1 MTRCNGYTHARLAA
15 WLLGAVLV
23 TAPALAPAH
32 GPEAKAVKA
41 RLDPLSATLAGINA
55 QVQTTVAPQLV
66 VANDSPRTL
75 EIFDQEGRVF
85 LRINEQGVLAD
96 LASPAW
102 YRSQTAAR
110 GVPIPEGAS
119 QDAEPRWA
127 LVHKEPNWGWFDP
140 RLRTDDIEVP
150 HDMEH
155 AGKPG
160 AISAWSVPVRL
171 DGKESSLAGQFRYEP
186 LPPGSFQSR
195 LTSNP
200 EPVKGVTV
208 GLAPGTVP
216 AVHIHNQSGKPVVVA
231 DADGRPH
238 LRIGPGGSFVN
249 ANRDEGEPNWV
260 KVAGGS
266 RYTWTEPRATY
277 GELRPPETV
286 SQAGRRAQVATWA
299 LPVTVDGEP
308 VAVKGVVD
316 WLPGEQVAA
325 GGGHH

>member
-1 MTRCNGYTHARLAA
+1 MTRRNRNTHARLAA
-15 WLLGAVLV
+15 WMLGAVLA
-23 TAPALAPAH
+23 TAPSLALAH

-41 RLDPLSATLAGINA
+41 RLAPLSTTLDGINA

-66 VANDSPRTL
+66 EANDSPRTL

-140 RLRTDDIEVP
+140 RLRTDEIEVP

-160 AISAWSVPVRL
+160 AISQWSVPVRF
-171 DGKESSLAGQFRYEP
+171 DGEESTLAGEFRYEP

-195 LTSNP
+195 LTSDR
-200 EPVKGVTV
+200 EPAKGVSV
-208 GLAPGTVP
+208 SLAPGTVP

-231 DADGRPH
+231 DADGRAH
-238 LRIGPGGSFVN
+238 LRIGPGGSFMN
-249 ANRDEGEPNWV
+249 ANQEQGEPRWV

-277 GELRPPETV
+277 GDLRPPEKV
-286 SQAGRRAQVATWA
+286 SEAGRRAQVATWS

>member
-1 MTRCNGYTHARLAA
+1 MSRFPRNHRRAAA
-15 WLLGAVLV
+15 WLLGAVLA

-41 RLDPLSATLAGINA
+41 RMGPLPAELAGVDA
-55 QVQTTVAPQLV
+55 QVQTTVAPQIV
-66 VANDSPRTL
+66 VANDSARTL
-75 EIFDQEGRVF
+75 EIYDAEGRAF

-96 LASPAW
+96 FANPAW

-110 GVPIPEGAS
+110 GVPIPEGAG

-127 LVHKEPNWGWFDP
+127 RVHKEPNWGWFDP

-160 AISAWSVPVRL
+160 AISEWSVPVRF
-171 DGKESSLAGQFRYEP
+171 DGKESRLAGEFRYEP

-195 LTSNP
+195 LTSDP

-231 DADGRPH
+231 DAEGRAH
-238 LRIGPGGSFVN
+238 LRIGPGGSFMN
-249 ANRDEGEPNWV
+249 ANQEQGEPRWV

-277 GELRPPETV
+277 GELRPPEKV
-286 SQAGRRAQVATWA
+286 SQAGRRAQVATWS

>member
-1 MTRCNGYTHARLAA
+1 MTRRNRDTHARLAA
-15 WLLGAVLV
+15 WLLGAVLA
-23 TAPALAPAH
+23 TAPTLALAH

-41 RLDPLSATLAGINA
+41 RLAPLSATLDGVNA

-75 EIFDQEGRVF
+75 EILDQEGRVF

-140 RLRTDDIEVP
+140 RLRTDEIDVP

-155 AGKPG
+155 AGTPG
-160 AISAWSVPVRL
+160 AISQWSVPVRF
-171 DGKESSLAGQFRYEP
+171 GGEESTLAGEFRYEP
-186 LPPGSFQSR
+186 LPPGAFQSR
-195 LTSNP
+195 LTSDP

-231 DADGRPH
+231 DAAGRAH
-238 LRIGPGGSFVN
+238 LRIGPGGSFIN
-249 ANRDEGEPNWV
+249 ANQAPGEPQWV

-277 GELRPPETV
+277 GDLWPPETV
-286 SQAGRRAQVATWA
+286 SRAGRRAQVATWS
-299 LPVTVDGEP
+299 LPVTVDGKP

>member
-1 MTRCNGYTHARLAA
+1 MTSRNSYTHARLAA

-41 RLDPLSATLAGINA
+41 RLDPLSETLSGINA

-75 EIFDQEGRVF
+75 EIFDKDGRVF

-140 RLRTDDIEVP
+140 RLRTDDVEVP

-160 AISAWSVPVRL
+160 AISKWSIPVRF
-171 DGKESSLAGQFRYEP
+171 DGKESNLAGEFRYEP

-195 LTSNP
+195 LTSDP
-200 EPVKGVTV
+200 EPVEGVTV

-231 DADGRPH
+231 DADGRPY
-238 LRIGPGGSFVN
+238 LRVGPGGSFVN
-249 ANRDEGEPNWV
+249 ANRDQGEPNWV

-277 GELRPPETV
+277 GDLRPPEKV
-286 SQAGRRAQVATWA
+286 ARAGRRAQVATWS
-299 LPVTVDGEP
+299 LPVTVDGKP
-308 VAVKGVVD
+308 VAVSGGVD

>member
-1 MTRCNGYTHARLAA
+1 MMSRFPLNHRRAAA
-15 WLLGAVLV
+15 WLLGAVLA

-41 RLDPLSATLAGINA
+41 RMDPLPAALAGINA
-55 QVQTTVAPQLV
+55 QVQTTVAPQIV

-75 EIFDQEGRVF
+75 EIFDAEGRAF
-85 LRINEQGVLAD
+85 LRINGQGVLAD
-96 LASPAW
+96 LANPAW

-110 GVPIPEGAS
+110 GVPIPEGAG

-160 AISAWSVPVRL
+160 SISKWSVPVRI
-171 DGKESSLAGQFRYEP
+171 DGKESRLAGEFRYEP

-195 LTSNP
+195 LTSDP

-238 LRIGPGGSFVN
+238 LRIGPGGSFMN
-249 ANRDEGEPNWV
+249 ANQEQGEPQWV

-277 GELRPPETV
+277 GDLRPPENV
-286 SQAGRRAQVATWA
+286 SRAGRRAQVATWA
-299 LPVTVDGEP
+299 LPITVDGKP

>member
-1 MTRCNGYTHARLAA
+1 MTRRNRDTHARLAA

-23 TAPALAPAH
+23 TAPTLALAH

-41 RLDPLSATLAGINA
+41 RLAPLSATLDGVNA

-75 EIFDQEGRVF
+75 EILDQEGRVF

-140 RLRTDDIEVP
+140 RLRTDEIDVP

-155 AGKPG
+155 AGTPG
-160 AISAWSVPVRL
+160 AISQWSVPVRF
-171 DGKESSLAGQFRYEP
+171 DGEESTLAGEFRYEP
-186 LPPGSFQSR
+186 LPPGAFQSR
-195 LTSNP
+195 LTSDP

-208 GLAPGTVP
+208 GQAPGTVP

-231 DADGRPH
+231 DAAGRAH
-238 LRIGPGGSFVN
+238 LRIGPGGSFIN
-249 ANRDEGEPNWV
+249 ANQAPGEPQWV

-277 GELRPPETV
+277 GDLWPPETV
-286 SQAGRRAQVATWA
+286 SRAGRRAQVATWS
-299 LPVTVDGEP
+299 LPVTVDGKP

>member
-1 MTRCNGYTHARLAA
+1 MTSRNPKIHARLAA
-15 WLLGAVLV
+15 GLLGAVLA

-41 RLDPLSATLAGINA
+41 RLDPLSATLAGVEA

-75 EIFDQEGRVF
+75 EIFDGEGRAF

-119 QDAEPRWA
+119 QDAAPRWA
-127 LVHKEPNWGWFDP
+127 RVHKEPHWGWFDA
-140 RLRTDDIEVP
+140 RLRTDEIEVP

-155 AGKPG
+155 AGKP
-160 AISAWSVPVRL
+160 APIRTWSVPVRF
-171 DGKESSLAGQFRYEP
+171 DGEESRLAGVFRYEP

-200 EPVKGVTV
+200 EPVDGVTV

-216 AVHIHNQSGKPVVVA
+216 AVHIHNRSGKPVVVA
-231 DADGRPH
+231 DARGRAH
-238 LRIGPGGSFVN
+238 LRIGPGGSFMN
-249 ANRDEGEPNWV
+249 ANPEGGEPDWV

-286 SQAGRRAQVATWA
+286 SRAGRRAQVATWS
-299 LPVTVDGEP
+299 LPVTVGGEP
-308 VAVKGVVD
+308 VAVEGVVD
-316 WLPGEQVAA
+316 WLPGERVAG